1 MSPTLFAE
9 KSISRVVILHLI
21 AVLFVIF
28 NISDIRIGGLA
39 KLIPL
44 FDLMMVF
51 YFAVFR
57 RTFGMWFIFL
67 LGIWNDALNGNPL
80 GLTPLCYITLIKIFI
95 TLNQRLVIRE
105 NFKQLWQQF
114 AIFCFCFLC
123 LKWMILSV
131 FNTAFYSVITIL
143 VQFVLTTS
151 FYVLMHKFF
160 DYLYQ
165 KLIEEN

>member
-1 MSPTLFAE
+1 
-9 KSISRVVILHLI
+9 
-21 AVLFVIF
+21 
-28 NISDIRIGGLA
+28 
-39 KLIPL
+39 
-44 FDLMMVF
+44 MMVF
-51 YFAVFR
+51 YFAVFYR
-57 RTFGMWFIFL
+57 VFGLWFIFL

-80 GLTPLCYITLIKIFI
+80 GLTPLCYIVLIKIFI

-123 LKWMILSV
+123 LKWITLSM
-131 FNTAFYSVITIL
+131 FNAAFYSVTTIL
-143 VQFVLTTS
+143 VQFILTTS

>member
-1 MSPTLFAE
+1 
-9 KSISRVVILHLI
+9 
-21 AVLFVIF
+21 
-28 NISDIRIGGLA
+28 
-39 KLIPL
+39 
-44 FDLMMVF
+44 MMVF
-51 YFAVFR
+51 YFAVFYR
-57 RTFGMWFIFL
+57 VFGLWFIFL

-80 GLTPLCYITLIKIFI
+80 GLTPLCYIVLIKIFI

-123 LKWMILSV
+123 LKWIILSM
-131 FNTAFYSVITIL
+131 FNAAFYSVTTIL
-143 VQFVLTTS
+143 VQFILTTS

>member
-1 MSPTLFAE
+1 MFAE

-28 NISDIRIGGLA
+28 NVSDIKIGGFS

-44 FDLMMVF
+44 FDLMIVF
-51 YFAVFR
+51 YFAVFHR
-57 RTFGMWFIFL
+57 VFGLWFIFL

-80 GLTPLCYITLIKIFI
+80 GLTPLCYIALIKIFV

-114 AIFCFCFLC
+114 IIFCACFLS
-123 LKWMILSV
+123 LKWMILSM
-131 FNTAFYSVITIL
+131 FNNAFYSVTTIL
-143 VQFVLTTS
+143 VQFALTTS
-151 FYVLMHKFF
+151 IYVLMHKFF

-165 KLIEEN
+165 KLIEDK

>member
-1 MSPTLFAE
+1 MFAE

>member
-1 MSPTLFAE
+1 MFAE
-9 KSISRVVILHLI
+9 KSISRIIILHLI
-21 AVLFVIF
+21 AILFVIF
-28 NISDIRIGGLA
+28 NVSDIKIGGFS

-44 FDLMMVF
+44 FDLMIIF
-51 YFAVFR
+51 YFAVFHR
-57 RTFGMWFIFL
+57 VFGLWFIFL

-80 GLTPLCYITLIKIFI
+80 GLTPICYIILIKIFV

-114 AIFCFCFLC
+114 VIFCFCFLC
-123 LKWMILSV
+123 LKWMILSI
-131 FNTAFYSVITIL
+131 FNTAFYSVTTIL
-143 VQFVLTTS
+143 VQFMLTSS

-165 KLIEEN
+165 KLIEEK

>member
-1 MSPTLFAE
+1 MFAE

-28 NISDIRIGGLA
+28 NVSDIKIGGFS

-44 FDLMMVF
+44 FDLMIVF
-51 YFAVFR
+51 YFAVFHR
-57 RTFGMWFIFL
+57 VFGLWFIFL

-80 GLTPLCYITLIKIFI
+80 GLTPLCYIALIKIFV

-114 AIFCFCFLC
+114 IIFCACFLS
-123 LKWMILSV
+123 LKWMILSM
-131 FNTAFYSVITIL
+131 FNNAFYSVTTIL
-143 VQFVLTTS
+143 VQFALTTS
-151 FYVLMHKFF
+151 IYVLMHKFF

-165 KLIEEN
+165 KLIEEK

>member
-1 MSPTLFAE
+1 LFAE
-9 KSISRVVILHLI
+9 KSISRVIVLHLV

-28 NISDIRIGGLA
+28 NISDIKIGGLS

-51 YFAVFR
+51 YFAVFYR
-57 RTFGMWFIFL
+57 VFGLWFIFL

-80 GLTPLCYITLIKIFI
+80 GLTPLCYIVLIKIFI

-123 LKWMILSV
+123 LKWIILSM
-131 FNTAFYSVITIL
+131 FNAAFYSVTTIL
-143 VQFVLTTS
+143 VQFILTTS

>member
-1 MSPTLFAE
+1 MFAE

-165 KLIEEN
+165 KLIEEK

>member
-1 MSPTLFAE
+1 MFAE
-9 KSISRVVILHLI
+9 KSISRVIVLHLV

-28 NISDIRIGGLA
+28 NISDIKIGGLS

-51 YFAVFR
+51 YFAVFYR
-57 RTFGMWFIFL
+57 VFGLWFIFL

-80 GLTPLCYITLIKIFI
+80 GLTPLCYIVLIKIFI

-123 LKWMILSV
+123 LKWIILSM
-131 FNTAFYSVITIL
+131 FNAAFYSVTTIL
-143 VQFVLTTS
+143 VQFILTTS